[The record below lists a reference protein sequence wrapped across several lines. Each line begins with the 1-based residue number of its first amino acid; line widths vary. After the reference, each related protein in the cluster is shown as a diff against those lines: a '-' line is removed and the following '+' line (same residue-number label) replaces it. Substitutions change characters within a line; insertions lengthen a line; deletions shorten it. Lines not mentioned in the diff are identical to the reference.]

1 LSPFE
6 IAWLTIFILIL
17 FAGVFSVI
25 FSLPGTILIV
35 ADVIIYSWVTG
46 FEKIGF
52 KIIIFLVFISLLAET
67 LDFLFG
73 ASGGRRFGPSKKGV
87 IASLIGGIT
96 GAVALTPLL
105 MGPGIII
112 GMFLGGFAGAFFVEY
127 FTEKNLKPAFR
138 TGYSSLL
145 LKNSGVLLKGFF
157 AIVMT
162 IITLSSIYS

>member
-1 LSPFE
+1 MSPFE

-52 KIIIFLVFISLLAET
+52 KIIIILVFISLLAET
-67 LDFLFG
+67 LDFLLG
-73 ASGGRRFGPSKKGV
+73 ASGARRFGPSKKGV

-96 GAVALTPLL
+96 GAVVLTPLL

-112 GMFLGGFAGAFFVEY
+112 GMFFGGFAGALFVEY
-127 FTEKNLKPAFR
+127 FNEKKLKPAFR
-138 TGYSSLL
+138 TGYRPLL
-145 LKNSGVLLKGFF
+145 LRNSGVLLKGFF